1 MAIKSSYELAMK
13 RLGKSSAPKLT
24 DEQKARLAELD
35 RLYTAKI
42 AQVELDLKPKIAAA
56 NSAIEK
62 FEEAEKLEQTLR
74 AEVQKL
80 RGKLEAEKNAVRQ
93 EGK

>member
-1 MAIKSSYELAMK
+1 ME

-24 DEQKARLAELD
+24 DKQRARLAELD

-56 NSAIEK
+56 WAAEK
-62 FEEAEKLEQTLR
+62 SEDAEKLEKTLQ

-80 RGKLEAEKNAVRQ
+80 RGKLASQK
-93 EGK
+93 EGIRKSGTT

>member
-1 MAIKSSYELAMK
+1 MAIKSAYELAME

-24 DEQKARLAELD
+24 GEQKAKLAELD

-42 AQVELDLKPKIAAA
+42 AQVELDLNPKIAAA
-56 NSAIEK
+56 RAAGE
-62 FEEAEKLEQTLR
+62 FEDAEKLEETLR

-80 RGKLEAEKNAVRQ
+80 RSKLEAEKEGTRQ
-93 EGK
+93 SK

>member
-1 MAIKSSYELAMK
+1 MAIKSAYELAME

-24 DEQKARLAELD
+24 DEQKKKLAELD

-42 AQVELDLKPKIAAA
+42 AQVELDLKPKIVEAQAAG
-56 NSAIEK
+56 K
-62 FEEAEKLEQTLR
+62 FEDAEKLEETLR

-80 RGKLEAEKNAVRQ
+80 RAKLEANKDAVRQ